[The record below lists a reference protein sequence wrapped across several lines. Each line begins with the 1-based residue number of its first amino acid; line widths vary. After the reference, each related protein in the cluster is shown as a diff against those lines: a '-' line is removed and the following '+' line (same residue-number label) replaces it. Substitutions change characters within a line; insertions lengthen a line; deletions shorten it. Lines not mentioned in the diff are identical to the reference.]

1 MSYEKVA
8 RQLRV
13 KYGITYAEFASAL
26 GVCKNSVVELENPHR
41 NPTPHQLCALQKGFE
56 QVIEARRRELA
67 ALERDY
73 RRARL
78 RLLCVQELGEI
89 PEETV

>member
-1 MSYEKVA
+1 MAYEKVT
-8 RQLRV
+8 RQLRL

-41 NPTPHQLCALQKGFE
+41 NPTPHQLCVLQKGFE

-73 RRARL
+73 CTAAESQRRARVPAGK
-78 RLLCVQELGEI
+78 RAA
-89 PEETV
+89 